1 MDRDEKKVK
10 ALKDTL
16 SGSRKAKRAERRRE
30 REKIFLTM
38 SRFLKQKFMKEV

>member
-1 MDRDEKKVK
+1 MSSRQVDRDEKKVK

-30 REKIFLTM
+30 SEKMAM
-38 SRFLKQKFMKEV
+38 SRFLKQ